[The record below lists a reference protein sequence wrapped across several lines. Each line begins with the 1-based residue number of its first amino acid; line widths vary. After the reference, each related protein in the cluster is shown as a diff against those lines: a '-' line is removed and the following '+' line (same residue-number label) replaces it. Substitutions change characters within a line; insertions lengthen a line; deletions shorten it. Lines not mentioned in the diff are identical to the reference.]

1 MSTMAERFRP
11 ELQTD
16 SVLDSL
22 VAVIAG
28 LGFTGGLFWAIAH
41 FERDGSAEAPVEIA
55 DLQPMALPL
64 EPPPP
69 RIIEQTEVV
78 VPVVEPFAGLEVG
91 ASESPVKIAVV
102 PPDLEMLMPHS
113 DVPPA
118 AGIQVAQFHSDLKPK
133 LEVEADFSRV
143 FNATEVDQRPRV
155 LSRPNPFIPPN
166 VRGKAKMLRV
176 LLLITVDTTGLVHN
190 VRVLNP
196 SGNEQ
201 FDAIILESVRR
212 EWAFTPAIKKGRKV
226 KCLLQ
231 QSVAVTWR
239 GSGSRFEL

>member
-1 MSTMAERFRP
+1 MSTIAERFRP

-28 LGFTGGLFWAIAH
+28 LSFTGGLFWAIAH

-69 RIIEQTEVV
+69 RIIEQPETV

-118 AGIQVAQFHSDLKPK
+118 AGIQVAQFHSDLKPR

-176 LLLITVDTTGLVHN
+176 LLLITVDTTGMVHN

-239 GSGSRFEL
+239 KDGSRFEL